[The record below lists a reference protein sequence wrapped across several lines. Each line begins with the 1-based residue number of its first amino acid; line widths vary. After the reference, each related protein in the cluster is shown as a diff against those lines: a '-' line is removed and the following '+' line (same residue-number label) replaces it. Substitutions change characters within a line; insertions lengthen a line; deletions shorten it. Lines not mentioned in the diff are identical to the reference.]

1 MIELS
6 CDIKLIFDLEAQ
18 NLAKN
23 VTMRD
28 IAAKL
33 GISVVSVSKTFT
45 GQSGVSDE
53 LRNRILKTAETMGY
67 KYGSEAKKK
76 KTLSGNI
83 GIIVAERYMSENS
96 FYFKFMRGI
105 STALQQSKHYAFFH
119 TLTSGNE
126 EKAQLPD
133 IFFHQCVDGMI
144 ILGQISDKYIN
155 AVLST
160 KIPVVFL
167 DFYNQLTSESCVV
180 GDNFYAV
187 YELTN
192 YLIDNGHR
200 NIAFVGNIYATSS
213 IQDRYLGY
221 AKSLIEHNIRLSDYY
236 LISDRDTET
245 GEFIPLEMPVV
256 MPTAFVCNCDEVAGK
271 LINQLTQNG
280 YRVPDDISVTGF
292 DNSVYSSITLP
303 NITTFEINT
312 EKMSTIA
319 VDALLSKIKTPS
331 EHIGMIQVKGR
342 IVFKDS
348 VASLNYK

>member
-6 CDIKLIFDLEAQ
+6 CDIKLFFDLEAQ

-33 GISVVSVSKTFT
+33 GISVVSVSKAFT

-133 IFFHQCVDGMI
+133 IFFHQRVDGII

-180 GDNFYAV
+180 GDSFYAV

-200 NIAFVGNIYATSS
+200 NIAFVGNIHATSS

>member
-1 MIELS
+1 M
-6 CDIKLIFDLEAQ
+6 
-18 NLAKN
+18 AKS

-33 GISVVSVSKTFT
+33 GISVVSVSKAFT
-45 GQSGVSDE
+45 GQNGVSDK
-53 LRNRILKTAETMGY
+53 LRQKILRTAETMGY
-67 KYGSEAKKK
+67 KYGNDTKKK
-76 KTLSGNI
+76 MTLSGNI

-105 STALQQSKHYAFFH
+105 STALQQKKHYAFFH

-126 EKAQLPD
+126 EKALLPD
-133 IFFHQCVDGMI
+133 IFFHQRVDGII

-155 AVLST
+155 AVLNT

-180 GDNFYAV
+180 GDSFYAA

-192 YLIDNGHR
+192 YLIDNGHHD
-200 NIAFVGNIYATSS
+200 IAFVGNIHATSS

-245 GEFIPLEMPVV
+245 GQFTPLDLPIV
-256 MPTAFVCNCDEVAGK
+256 MPTAFVCNCDEVASR
-271 LINQLTQNG
+271 LIAMLAERG

-292 DNSVYSSITLP
+292 DNSVYSSITIP

>member
-1 MIELS
+1 MYLT
-6 CDIKLIFDLEAQ
+6 IKLGAYD
-18 NLAKN
+18 LAKN

-28 IAAKL
+28 IATKL
-33 GISVVSVSKTFT
+33 GISVVSVSKAFT

-53 LRNRILKTAETMGY
+53 LRQRILRTAETMGY

-105 STALQQSKHYAFFH
+105 STALQQKKHYAFFH

-126 EKAQLPD
+126 EKALLPD
-133 IFFHQCVDGMI
+133 IFFHQRVDGII

-155 AVLST
+155 AVLGT

-167 DFYNQLTSESCVV
+167 DFYNHLTSESCVV
-180 GDNFYAV
+180 GDSFYAS

-192 YLIDNGHR
+192 YLINNGHHD
-200 NIAFVGNIYATSS
+200 IAFVGNIHATSS

-221 AKSLIEHNIRLSDYY
+221 AKSLIEHNIHLSDYY
-236 LISDRDTET
+236 IISDRDAET
-245 GEFIPLEMPVV
+245 GEFIPLELPVV
-256 MPTAFVCNCDEVAGK
+256 MPTAFVCNCDEIAGR
-271 LINQLTQNG
+271 LITLLAEKG

-292 DNSVYSSITLP
+292 DNSVYSSITVP

-319 VDALLSKIKTPS
+319 VEALLSKIKTPS

>member
-1 MIELS
+1 MYLA
-6 CDIKLIFDLEAQ
+6 IKLGAYD
-18 NLAKN
+18 LAKN

-28 IAAKL
+28 IATKL
-33 GISVVSVSKTFT
+33 GISVVSVSKAFT

-53 LRNRILKTAETMGY
+53 LRQKILRTAETMGY

-105 STALQQSKHYAFFH
+105 STALQQKKHYAFFH

-126 EKAQLPD
+126 EKALLPD
-133 IFFHQCVDGMI
+133 IFFHQRVDGII

-155 AVLST
+155 AVLGT

-167 DFYNQLTSESCVV
+167 DFYNHLTSESCVV
-180 GDNFYAV
+180 GDSFYAS

-192 YLIDNGHR
+192 YLINNGHHD
-200 NIAFVGNIYATSS
+200 IAFVGNIHATSS

-236 LISDRDTET
+236 LISDRDAET
-245 GEFIPLEMPVV
+245 GEFIPLELPVV
-256 MPTAFVCNCDEVAGK
+256 MPTAFVCNCDVVASR
-271 LINQLTQNG
+271 LITMLIEKG
-280 YRVPDDISVTGF
+280 YSIPEDISVTGF
-292 DNSVYSSITLP
+292 DNSVYSSITVP

-312 EKMSTIA
+312 EKMSAIA
-319 VDALLSKIKTPS
+319 VEALLSKIKTPS

>member
-1 MIELS
+1 M
-6 CDIKLIFDLEAQ
+6 
-18 NLAKN
+18 AKN

-33 GISVVSVSKTFT
+33 GISVVSVSKAFT

-53 LRNRILKTAETMGY
+53 LRQRILRTAETMGY

-105 STALQQSKHYAFFH
+105 STALQQKKHYAFFH

-126 EKAQLPD
+126 EKALLPD
-133 IFFHQCVDGMI
+133 IFFHQRVDGII

-180 GDNFYAV
+180 GDSFYAS

-192 YLIDNGHR
+192 YLINNGHHD
-200 NIAFVGNIYATSS
+200 IAFVGNIHATSS

-236 LISDRDTET
+236 IISDRDAET
-245 GEFIPLEMPVV
+245 GEFIPLELPVV
-256 MPTAFVCNCDEVAGK
+256 MPTAFVCNCDEIAGR
-271 LINQLTQNG
+271 LITLLSEKG

-292 DNSVYSSITLP
+292 DNSVYSSITVP

-312 EKMSTIA
+312 EKMSAIA
-319 VDALLSKIKTPS
+319 VEALLSKIKTPS